1 MKYYSFS
8 SLGDKQNENYCFTI
22 KTPDGGID
30 SYDLV
35 AGFRL
40 SDEYPD
46 GIEEVTLSLD
56 DKFHGL
62 ELASFIGNACRML
75 AFRATAAQIITSIN
89 QAETETVPFTLLNSK
104 GKIHSKD
111 YVFVNPVGCWDCI
124 SWKESHCERDKEGDI
139 ESYDRLAFSKGKLVG
154 APHLFRVKHKTSLY
168 LFSETLV
175 KALLDAGHTNLIF
188 EDIEAV

>member
-1 MKYYSFS
+1 MKYFLFNT
-8 SLGDKQNENYCFTI
+8 LGDTSNGDYCFTI
-22 KTPDGGID
+22 KGPHGGID
-30 SYDLV
+30 SYDLI

-111 YVFVNPVGCWDCI
+111 YV
-124 SWKESHCERDKEGDI
+124 
-139 ESYDRLAFSKGKLVG
+139 
-154 APHLFRVKHKTSLY
+154 
-168 LFSETLV
+168 
-175 KALLDAGHTNLIF
+175 
-188 EDIEAV
+188 